1 MIIDFEGE
9 PARSLAER
17 RTKHPVLVDIA
28 GMVRSFHYAP
38 FAFLKGKGTS
48 IGADSPETPQES
60 YPWAPFWSDWTSAAF
75 LKGYLRTATGARF
88 WPENPEDVRLL
99 LDVYLVE
106 KAMYELQYEL
116 NNRPD
121 WVEIPLYGLV
131 EILQTMGKNTS

>member
-1 MIIDFEGE
+1 
-9 PARSLAER
+9 
-17 RTKHPVLVDIA
+17 
-28 GMVRSFHYAP
+28 
-38 FAFLKGKGTS
+38 
-48 IGADSPETPQES
+48 
-60 YPWAPFWSDWTSAAF
+60 

-121 WVEIPLYGLV
+121 WVEIPLHGLV
-131 EILQTMGKNTS
+131 EILQTMGKNKS